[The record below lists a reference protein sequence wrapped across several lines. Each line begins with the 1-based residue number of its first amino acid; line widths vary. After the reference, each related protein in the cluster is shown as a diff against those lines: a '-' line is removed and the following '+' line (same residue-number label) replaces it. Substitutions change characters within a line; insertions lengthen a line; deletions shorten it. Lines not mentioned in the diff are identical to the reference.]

1 VASSLIKKRW
11 QSGKIQSKKIIKRE
25 NMKKMLTVQEILD
38 ENTRIETIE
47 DKETLKNVLRS
58 IIDVTSYSVKKD
70 DIVKATKEIYREY
83 DIIL

>member
-1 VASSLIKKRW
+1 
-11 QSGKIQSKKIIKRE
+11 
-25 NMKKMLTVQEILD
+25 MKKMLTVQEILD
-38 ENTRIETIE
+38 ENTRIETIA

>member
-1 VASSLIKKRW
+1 M
-11 QSGKIQSKKIIKRE
+11 QSKKIIKRE

>member
-1 VASSLIKKRW
+1 M
-11 QSGKIQSKKIIKRE
+11 QSKKIIKRE

-38 ENTRIETIE
+38 ENTRIETIA

-58 IIDVTSYSVKKD
+58 IIDVTSYSIKKD
-70 DIVKATKEIYREY
+70 DIVEATKEIYREY

>member
-1 VASSLIKKRW
+1 
-11 QSGKIQSKKIIKRE
+11 
-25 NMKKMLTVQEILD
+25 MKKMLTVQEILD

>member
-1 VASSLIKKRW
+1 M
-11 QSGKIQSKKIIKRE
+11 QSKKIIKRE

-58 IIDVTSYSVKKD
+58 IIDVTSYSIKKD
-70 DIVKATKEIYREY
+70 DIVEATKEIYREY

>member
-1 VASSLIKKRW
+1 
-11 QSGKIQSKKIIKRE
+11 
-25 NMKKMLTVQEILD
+25 MKKMLTVQEILD

-83 DIIL
+83 DIIF

>member
-1 VASSLIKKRW
+1 M
-11 QSGKIQSKKIIKRE
+11 QSKKIIKRE

-38 ENTRIETIE
+38 ENTRIETIA

-83 DIIL
+83 DIIF

>member
-1 VASSLIKKRW
+1 M
-11 QSGKIQSKKIIKRE
+11 QSKKIIKRE

-38 ENTRIETIE
+38 ENTRIETIA

-58 IIDVTSYSVKKD
+58 IIDVTSYSIKKD

-83 DIIL
+83 DIIF

>member
-1 VASSLIKKRW
+1 
-11 QSGKIQSKKIIKRE
+11 
-25 NMKKMLTVQEILD
+25 MKKMLTVQEILD

-58 IIDVTSYSVKKD
+58 IIDVTSYSIKKD
-70 DIVKATKEIYREY
+70 DIVEATKEIYREY